1 VGLLDEGRR
10 VSQQKRLP
18 AGEPLLSTWLHE
30 FVLPLVAGGDVRVSR
45 VFGAVELRRLEDG
58 AFTNDGDERAL
69 ALAEARQAVMAELLI
84 DPAPPRLD
92 DEALR
97 LAIAVQAM
105 LFFGHPAA
113 SSATVRKSRLR
124 EVAAWATDLL
134 AQLVPAEGPTQ
145 LAARHSI
152 LHHLFDLGRD
162 DVRVSF
168 WAGRRE
174 FRGQEPPARL
184 LAWQRVRRVR
194 EERWRTPIV
203 AEALGDPLARAILD
217 ALLVASP
224 LTDLLAPTRTDPPLD
239 LARLAPH
246 LQHASIARAVCDRW
260 LTLGLGEVGG
270 PLVGALFRLY
280 DQRGQRVA
288 ARIATVFACHLVLLW
303 LFARATPPDP
313 VRVASEMQVLG
324 ATRPGLRDLFGLF
337 AAAQRFGLGAP
348 PDLARDG
355 RLRAPLE
362 ACLRACRQIVG
373 GERIHEIEGS
383 LARGVDA
390 PLALAA
396 QA

>member
-1 VGLLDEGRR
+1 MSRE
-10 VSQQKRLP
+10 QKRLP
-18 AGEPLLSTWLHE
+18 AGEPLLPTWLHE

-45 VFGAVELRRLEDG
+45 VFGAVELRRLEDE
-58 AFTNDGDERAL
+58 AFTMESDERAL
-69 ALAEARQAVMAELLI
+69 ALAEARQEVMAELLI
-84 DPAPPRLD
+84 DPAPPALD
-92 DEALR
+92 DEAIR
-97 LAIAVQAM
+97 LALAVQTM

-113 SSATVRKSRLR
+113 TAATVRKSRLR
-124 EVAAWATDLL
+124 EVAAWTQEQL
-134 AQLVPAEGPTQ
+134 AALMPAEGPTQ

-194 EERWRTPIV
+194 EERWRTSIV
-203 AEALGDPLARAILD
+203 GEALGDPLARGLLD

-224 LTDLLAPTRTDPPLD
+224 LTDLLSPTRTEPPLD

-246 LQHASIARAVCDRW
+246 LANAAIARAVCDRW

-280 DQRGQRVA
+280 DQRGQRAA
-288 ARIATVFACHLVLLW
+288 ARTATALACHLVLLW
-303 LFARATPPDP
+303 LFARPTAPDP

-337 AAAQRFGLGAP
+337 VAAQRFDLGAP
-348 PDLARDG
+348 PDLARDA
-355 RLRAPLE
+355 RLRAPLD
-362 ACLRACRQIVG
+362 ACLKACRQIVG
-373 GERIHEIEGS
+373 PERITEIEGAI
-383 LARGVDA
+383 ARGVDA
-390 PLALAA
+390 PLKLAA